1 MKIIK
6 KAPKFKSVCGT
17 CKTEYT
23 ISAKD
28 FKQVRYLGNRLW
40 LKCKMCKRLDVEV
53 CDENN

>member
-17 CKTEYT
+17 RKTEYM

-28 FKQVRYLGNRLW
+28 FPRAICLGNRWW
-40 LKCKMCKRLDVEV
+40 LECKLCKRLGVEV
-53 CDENN
+53 PNYD